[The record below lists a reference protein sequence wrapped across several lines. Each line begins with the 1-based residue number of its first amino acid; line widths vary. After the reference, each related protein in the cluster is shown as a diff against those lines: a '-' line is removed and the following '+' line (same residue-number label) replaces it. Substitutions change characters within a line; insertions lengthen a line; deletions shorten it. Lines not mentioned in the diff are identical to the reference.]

1 MSAPARFVHSGEVL
15 ARARAVEWVR
25 FTEGRRIVSVRFAS
39 NGIPTCLTCLTS
51 DCRHVEAAKR
61 ERAKGKGAQG
71 PKALGRMDRRS
82 PGTPKAPDSTP
93 RVSRVRSTERT
104 WDDDTLPF

>member
-71 PKALGRMDRRS
+71 AKRTGGPHPRTR
-82 PGTPKAPDSTP
+82 TPIATDPTP